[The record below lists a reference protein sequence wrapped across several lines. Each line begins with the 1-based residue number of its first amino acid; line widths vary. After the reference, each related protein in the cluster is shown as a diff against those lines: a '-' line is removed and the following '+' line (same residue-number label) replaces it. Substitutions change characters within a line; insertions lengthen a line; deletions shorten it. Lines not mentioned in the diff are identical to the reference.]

1 MSDKVRV
8 YDLARELG
16 LTPKELIAMLEKE
29 GFAVKSHSSTLEA
42 DIADLI
48 RDAVITSRQKKQA
61 AANQAAAAAAAP
73 KDKPAKEAPKAKT
86 AEGKNEKAAP
96 QQAKEAAVADE
107 PPAEKPELHLKTPI
121 TVGAL
126 AEGLGKK
133 PNELILTLMS
143 MNIFAAV
150 TQILEVET
158 VEKICDKFGVKF
170 IRERREKP
178 RENDKPKSSEP
189 TAEGEYP
196 TEPRPPVVCFMGH
209 VDHGKTSLQDYIRH
223 THVTAGESGGITQ
236 HIGAS
241 VARVGDQTIT
251 FLDTPGHEAFTTMR
265 ARGAKS
271 TDIAVLVVAA
281 DDGVMPQTIE
291 AINHAKAAGIPI
303 VVAMNKMDLPGA
315 DPDKVLLGLQQHGL
329 TPEDWGGDVAVVPVS
344 AVTGQGIDDLL
355 ERILLEAE
363 MLELKAAPSAPFEG
377 LVIEAQMESGRG
389 PTANIIVQNG
399 TLRLGDYLLCG
410 TCYGK
415 VKALID
421 SFGKPVKRALP
432 STPIK
437 IMGLNGVPEAGDKI
451 VTCENE
457 REAKERAEEEIER
470 KKNES
475 LNVERKTSLEDIF
488 SMLDKAEKP
497 ELKIVLKT
505 DVRGSLEAITEN
517 IAKIKND
524 KITANIIHSGVG
536 EISENDIVLAAASKA
551 IIIGFHVRVMP
562 GVNKLA
568 KQKGVD
574 IRLYSVIYELLEQV
588 DKAMK
593 GQLAPETRETP
604 LGEAE
609 IIQIFQTSKA
619 GRICGC
625 RVKSGVMKINAKCKV
640 FRDKELIYL
649 GHVQSLKHFKEDVR
663 EIAAGNECGIRLD
676 NFEEFEVGDRLE
688 LFNVVT
694 VDPFAN

>member
-61 AANQAAAAAAAP
+61 AASQAAAAAAAP

-517 IAKIKND
+517 IGKIKND